1 MILREPDYYE
11 QFRCLAAA
19 CPDSCCQLWEVELD
33 EEAAAR
39 YAALPGPLGQDIRAH
54 MTRQADGSV
63 WFSLE
68 QARCP
73 MWRSDG
79 LCRIQAQ
86 LGHEALCRTCREF
99 PRLCHDYGDFQERGL
114 SLSCPAAAKLILSGP
129 HGWVTRQL
137 PGGEAGD
144 YDMADFALLL
154 ETRDVMLT
162 YLADPQYSAP
172 EALALGLL
180 YGYHV
185 QTLLDEGEAPPF
197 EPQAQL
203 AFARQLAR
211 RSDSGELRKFYLGLD
226 VLTRQ
231 WADRLA
237 APRPGEN
244 FPEQLRFLASYGVE
258 RYWLQAVSD
267 LDLAGRVK
275 MVIAG
280 CVLVNLLG
288 GDPVDTAQ
296 LYAKE
301 IENSSENIDALL
313 DAAYQ
318 SPTLT
323 DDRLLGHLL
332 LR

>member
-1 MILREPDYYE
+1 
-11 QFRCLAAA
+11 
-19 CPDSCCQLWEVELD
+19 
-33 EEAAAR
+33 
-39 YAALPGPLGQDIRAH
+39 
-54 MTRQADGSV
+54 MTRQTDGSV
-63 WFSLE
+63 WLSLE
-68 QARCP
+68 GGRCP
-73 MWRSDG
+73 MWRGDG
-79 LCRIQAQ
+79 LCRIQAE

-99 PRLCHDYGDFQERGL
+99 PRLCHDYGDLQELGL
-114 SLSCPAAAKLILSGP
+114 SLSCPAAAKLILRGP
-129 HGWVTRQL
+129 HGWVVQQP

-144 YDMADFALLL
+144 YDPADFALLL
-154 ETRDVMLT
+154 ETRSVMLT
-162 YLADPQYSAP
+162 YLADRQYSVP

-185 QTLLDEGEAPPF
+185 QTLLDGGETHRF

-203 AFARQLAR
+203 VFARQMAR
-211 RSDSGELRKFYLGLD
+211 PADSAELRKFYLGLEL
-226 VLTRQ
+226 LTRQ
-231 WADRLA
+231 WAERLA
-237 APRPGEN
+237 TPLPGEP

-288 GDPVDTAQ
+288 GDPVETAQ

-301 IENSSENIDALL
+301 IENSTENIDALL

-318 SPTLT
+318 SPAMT
-323 DDRLLGHLL
+323 DDRLLGYLL
-332 LR
+332 T